1 MPDLPEGWENLDTS
15 RQLGVLFMA
24 IQSQSADFSEHF
36 DNFNEKFDKFTA
48 LLNEQ
53 SERLN
58 ALESENQFL
67 RKELDAI
74 KNMHV
79 SGQSISELTVTGIP
93 RDCDFSLK
101 ELPGKILN
109 TLHLES
115 LSNDILEVREVKS
128 RVENPPASATL
139 IANSQSRNKTMSLV
153 IKFKSKDI
161 RDHVLK
167 RKRNFGELK
176 LCDVVRNSTSEAKVG
191 IYEMLPPVTYNLLR
205 MAQECAKQF
214 KFKHVWTREGR
225 IYVRKDDGSERVCIA
240 TESDIIKIS

>member
-1 MPDLPEGWENLDTS
+1 M
-15 RQLGVLFMA
+15 V
-24 IQSQSADFSEHF
+24 IQSQSADSSEHF
-36 DNFNEKFDKFTA
+36 DNSNEKFDEFTA

-79 SGQSISELTVTGIP
+79 SGQSTLELTVTVIP
-93 RDCDFSLK
+93 RDCNFSLE

-109 TLHLES
+109 MLHLES
-115 LSNDILEVREVKS
+115 LSDDILEICEVES
-128 RVENPPASATL
+128 RVENSPVSAPL
-139 IANSQSRNKTMSLV
+139 IVNSQSRNKTMSLV

-161 RDHVLK
+161 RDHVLR
-167 RKRNFGELK
+167 RKQNFGKLK
-176 LCDVVRNSTSEAKVG
+176 LCDVVRNSTSGAKVG
-191 IYEMLPPVTYNLLR
+191 IHEMLPSVTYKLLR
-205 MAQECAKQF
+205 IAQERAKQF
-214 KFKHVWTREGR
+214 KFEHVRTREGR
-225 IYVRKDDGSERVCIA
+225 IYVREDEGSERVCIA